1 MSTVTTFPPA
11 PLWANGETDVSET
24 PRMHV
29 TSGTKGAV
37 GDYGY
42 RTYERLT
49 AEIAK
54 AGWLT
59 GPDSDLGP
67 HSDVTVGLGRTDSD
81 DGRVVGTG
89 VFIALRGDESFYFD
103 AETARKAAAAL
114 LEAADVLDGVTK

>member
-1 MSTVTTFPPA
+1 MSAVVTFPPSPPWADDKTEVSGTA
-11 PLWANGETDVSET
+11 PLLYE
-24 PRMHV
+24 
-29 TSGTKGAV
+29 SGPSKGQLW
-37 GDYGY
+37 DHGY

-49 AEIAK
+49 TEVAK

-67 HSDVTVGLGRTDSD
+67 HSDVVVGLGRVDSGE
-81 DGRVVGTG
+81 GRIVGTG

-114 LEAADVLDGVTK
+114 LEAADILERA

>member
-1 MSTVTTFPPA
+1 MSSITEYPA
-11 PLWANGETDVSET
+11 APSWAAEQTEVSE
-24 PRMHV
+24 
-29 TSGTKGAV
+29 V
-37 GDYGY
+37 GRWTLDPGY

-49 AEIAK
+49 ADVAK

-67 HSDVTVGLGRTDSD
+67 HSDVVVGLGRTDSD
-81 DGRVVGTG
+81 EGRVVGTG

-114 LEAADVLDGVTK
+114 LEAADLLDAEVTA